1 MPFPFHPDDKTIERR
16 YVQIVGRIKIW
27 PMVLPSILDL
37 PRKREIKR
45 KEVKGT
51 SVTLYVKS
59 RALQRHDDVLSIT
72 FLPSALISLLIRFT
86 RVQV

>member
-1 MPFPFHPDDKTIERR
+1 MI
-16 YVQIVGRIKIW
+16 
-27 PMVLPSILDL
+27 LPSILDL
-37 PRKREIKR
+37 PRKREINR
-45 KEVKGT
+45 KEVKGV

>member
-1 MPFPFHPDDKTIERR
+1 MI
-16 YVQIVGRIKIW
+16 
-27 PMVLPSILDL
+27 LPSILDL

-45 KEVKGT
+45 KEVKGA